1 MYDVKVSSLVPTHLW
16 EYIVASTIII
26 MVPGPSVLFT
36 VARAISWG
44 RLTAIATVIGNAL
57 GMLVI
62 AILVAVG
69 LGPIL
74 QTYRVAYIGVQ
85 WFGGAY
91 LIYLGI
97 DAIRYALHHAQGM
110 AVVTE
115 AKPSMLKTIREGFTV
130 GALNP
135 KSAVFFA
142 AIIPQFTD
150 RSSGHLVA
158 QFIFLSF
165 IFVII
170 AIISDSAWGILAGTL
185 REWLATDIKRLVRM
199 RITGGIVMIVLGI
212 FTLANSLR
220 A

>member
-1 MYDVKVSSLVPTHLW
+1 
-16 EYIVASTIII
+16 

-36 VARAISWG
+36 VARAVSWG
-44 RLTAIATVIGNAL
+44 RAVALATVFGNAL

-62 AILVAVG
+62 ALLVAVG

-74 QTYRVAYIGVQ
+74 QTYRVAYVGVQ

-97 DAIRYALHHAQGM
+97 DAIRHALRHAQGM
-110 AVVTE
+110 TDINE
-115 AKPSMLKTIREGFTV
+115 IRPSIWKTIRQGFTV

-150 RSSGHLVA
+150 RASGHLVA

-170 AIISDSAWGILAGTL
+170 ALISDSLWGVLAGTL
-185 REWLATDIKRLVRM
+185 REWLATDIRRLVKMRM
-199 RITGGIVMIVLGI
+199 TGGAVMIILGI

-220 A
+220 T

>member
-1 MYDVKVSSLVPTHLW
+1 MHGLIPTHLW
-16 EYIVASTIII
+16 EYVVASTIII

-44 RLTAIATVIGNAL
+44 RLTALATVLGNAI
-57 GMLVI
+57 GMLVV
-62 AILVAVG
+62 ALLVAVG

-74 QTYRVAYIGVQ
+74 QTYRWAYLGVQ

-97 DAIRYALHHAQGM
+97 DAIRYALQHAQGM

-115 AKPSMLKTIREGFTV
+115 EKPSIVKTIHQGFTV

-150 RSSGHLVA
+150 RASGHLVA

-170 AIISDSAWGILAGTL
+170 ALLSDSAWGFLAGTL
-185 REWLATDIKRLVRM
+185 RSWLATDIKQLVRM
-199 RITGGIVMIVLGI
+199 RLTGGVVMIVLGI
-212 FTLANSLR
+212 FTLINSLR
-220 A
+220 S